1 VATLRA
7 AAFRLSTVKLRRDA
21 KTQLISRV
29 PLFAHCSKKE
39 LAAVAG
45 IADEID
51 LREGTELTREG
62 APGREFLILVE
73 GTADVLKKGRKIN
86 SLKSGDFF
94 GEIALVHR
102 TPRTA
107 TVKATS
113 PVRALVVTDRN
124 FRTLLE
130 RSPEIQLKVLQ
141 ALAERVAP
149 TL

>member
-1 VATLRA
+1 VATPRA

-130 RSPEIQLKVLQ
+130 RSSEIQLKVLQ

>member
-1 VATLRA
+1 M
-7 AAFRLSTVKLRRDA
+7 KLRRDA

-130 RSPEIQLKVLQ
+130 RSSEIQLKVLQ

>member
-1 VATLRA
+1 
-7 AAFRLSTVKLRRDA
+7 VKLRRDA

-130 RSPEIQLKVLQ
+130 RSSEIQLKVLQ